1 MVGASGSAQAEN
13 PKVLIVGGT
22 RASTADTPWAIA
34 LNNSHS
40 AAPNKQFC
48 GATLVRADKLVT
60 AAHCVDL
67 PIDWYTAVQGRDDLA
82 TSVGKTSAIAKI
94 WADPDYGKK
103 PGHDIAVL
111 TLSTPFTGVRTLP
124 LEANPAADAVGA
136 QPTTYGWGSTEGTG
150 PTTTFQKVVV
160 PVLGDAYCQ
169 EVYKDQNPHYVETGR
184 GEICA
189 GYKEGGKD
197 SCHGDSGGPLVLH
210 GRLLGVVSWGVGC
223 AEAGHPGVY
232 AEVAT
237 YYREILK
244 HILV

>member
-1 MVGASGSAQAEN
+1 M
-13 PKVLIVGGT
+13 
-22 RASTADTPWAIA
+22 
-34 LNNSHS
+34 
-40 AAPNKQFC
+40 
-48 GATLVRADKLVT
+48 
-60 AAHCVDL
+60 
-67 PIDWYTAVQGRDDLA
+67 
-82 TSVGKTSAIAKI
+82 
-94 WADPDYGKK
+94 
-103 PGHDIAVL
+103 
-111 TLSTPFTGVRTLP
+111 
-124 LEANPAADAVGA
+124 
-136 QPTTYGWGSTEGTG
+136 
-150 PTTTFQKVVV
+150 
-160 PVLGDAYCQ
+160 LGDAYCQ

-237 YYREILK
+237 YYKEILK